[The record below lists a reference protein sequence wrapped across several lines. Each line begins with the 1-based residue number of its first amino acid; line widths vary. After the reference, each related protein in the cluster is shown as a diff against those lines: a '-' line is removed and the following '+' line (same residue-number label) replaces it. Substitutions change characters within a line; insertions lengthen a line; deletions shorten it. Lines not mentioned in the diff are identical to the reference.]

1 VLLNTGLSITTSEH
15 GIAPRA
21 RRDIHAAI
29 QAGRFTGGDP
39 ELAFVIAAGTALCL
53 GQLLHTQPDRDDTQ
67 ATDQITEDLLRTF
80 GIPADEA
87 HEICQRPLPDLDRLL
102 PDATV

>member
-1 VLLNTGLSITTSEH
+1 MIDWH
-15 GIAPRA
+15 GGK
-21 RRDIHAAI
+21 
-29 QAGRFTGGDP
+29 GR
-39 ELAFVIAAGTALCL
+39 
-53 GQLLHTQPDRDDTQ
+53 

-102 PDATV
+102 PSTTV